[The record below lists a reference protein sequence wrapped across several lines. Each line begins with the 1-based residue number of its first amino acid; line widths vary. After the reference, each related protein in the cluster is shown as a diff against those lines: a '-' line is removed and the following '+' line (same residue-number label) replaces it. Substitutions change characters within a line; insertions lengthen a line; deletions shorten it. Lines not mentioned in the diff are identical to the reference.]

1 MLQNLSTTVVYS
13 GPVALCNN
21 FNREIYLMEKGS
33 LHIHSENIL
42 PIIKKWLYTER
53 DIFARELIS
62 NGSDAIQK
70 LRFLQEKEEA
80 PVDDQEMRIDVTIDR
95 EKGTL
100 TFSDTGI
107 GMTAEEVKKY
117 IAQIAFSGAEEFVA
131 KYQGTNEQ
139 DSLIGHFGLG
149 FYSAYMV
156 AKKVVI
162 QTRSYQLN
170 SEAVEWECDGSSD
183 YQIGRGTRQA
193 RGTDVILYVDPDHA
207 ECLDALH
214 MEKLLH
220 HFCSFLPT
228 PIYLNGKRINPE
240 EPLWIKP
247 SSECTEKEY
256 QHFYHVLY
264 PLAEE
269 PLFWVHLNVDYPFRL
284 KGVLYFPKWQRDVD
298 LNRSHITLYCNRV
311 FVSDD
316 CKGLIPRYL
325 TMLQGVIDSPDIP
338 LNVSRSTL
346 QMDKT
351 VRQVANHI
359 AKKVSDSLSTLYE
372 TDRERFLN
380 CWQDIS
386 PIIKLAVLEDEKF
399 YERAKEFLVWQ
410 KIGGGWTTA
419 QEYLDLHGQ
428 KTQQKIFYSLD
439 AKPASHLVSL
449 YESKGLP
456 ILAASSPVDIY
467 VIHFLEKKLSPA
479 HFQRID
485 AQIEEALLDKTK
497 EKTLLD
503 AEGKTEG
510 TKLAEFIAHTL
521 GKKDLIVEAKS
532 LSSSHLPGLVLIE
545 EKERRMRDYLAKTAP
560 QQPPLPVKMKFIVNT
575 NSPFVHAVQK
585 LHTKKPDLSKQLTEQ
600 MYELALL
607 AQGEMAS
614 TEHLHRFIEANTQ
627 LLEKLTQ
634 ELTQ

>member
-1 MLQNLSTTVVYS
+1 
-13 GPVALCNN
+13 
-21 FNREIYLMEKGS
+21 MEKGT

-53 DIFARELIS
+53 DIFARELVS
-62 NGSDAIQK
+62 NSADAIQK
-70 LRFLQEKEEA
+70 LRFFQEKEEVPA
-80 PVDDQEMRIDVTIDR
+80 DNIEMRIDISIDR

-107 GMTAEEVKKY
+107 GMTADEVKKY

-131 KYQGTNEQ
+131 KYQSSNEQ
-139 DSLIGHFGLG
+139 DPLIGHFGLG

-162 QTRSYQLN
+162 KTRSYLPN

-183 YQIGRGTRQA
+183 YQIGRGNRQE
-193 RGTDVILYVDPDHA
+193 RGTDVILYVDKDHE

-214 MEKLLH
+214 IEKQLK
-220 HFCSFLPT
+220 HFCSFLST
-228 PIYLNGKRINPE
+228 PIYLNGKRINSE
-240 EPLWIKP
+240 EPLWIRP
-247 SSECTEKEY
+247 ASECTEKDY
-256 QHFYHVLY
+256 LHFYHVLY
-264 PLAEE
+264 PMAED
-269 PLFWVHLNVDYPFRL
+269 PLFWIHINVDYPFRL
-284 KGVLYFPKWQRDVD
+284 KGILYFPKWQRDVD

-359 AKKVSDSLSTLYE
+359 AKKVADSLSTLYQ
-372 TDRERFLN
+372 TDKEKFLR
-380 CWQDIS
+380 CWQDLA
-386 PIIKLAVLEDEKF
+386 PIVKLAILEDEKF

-410 KIGGGWTTA
+410 KIGGGWITV
-419 QEYLDLHGQ
+419 QEYLDSYGQ
-428 KTQQKIFYSLD
+428 RTQQKIFYSLED
-439 AKPASHLVSL
+439 KPSSHLASL
-449 YESKGLP
+449 YEAKELP
-456 ILAASSPVDIY
+456 ILAASSPIDIY
-467 VIHFLEKKLSPA
+467 IIHFLEKKHSPA
-479 HFQRID
+479 LFQRID
-485 AQIEEALLDKTK
+485 AQIEEALLDKSK

-510 TKLAEFIAHTL
+510 TKLAEFISHTL
-521 GKKDLIVEAKS
+521 DRKDLAVEAKS
-532 LSSSHLPGLVLIE
+532 LYSPHLPGLVLIE
-545 EKERRMRDYLAKTAP
+545 EKERRMRDYMVKMDP
-560 QQPPLPVKMKFIVNT
+560 NQPSLPIKMKFIVNT

-585 LHTKKPDLSKQLTEQ
+585 LHAKNPQLSKQLTEQ
-600 MYELALL
+600 IYELALL

-614 TEHLHRFIEANTQ
+614 PEHLHRFIEANTQ

-634 ELTQ
+634 ELVQ